1 MRKLVSILLA
11 LVMLVALAA
20 CGSKAGSDNSAA
32 PDSSAPASSAPASS
46 APESSAPAGNDS
58 AAPSEDTA
66 AAATKEDMV
75 REIIGND
82 VGIYPEFLNL
92 VGGDV
97 GYITDKVDHQA
108 RDTYQF
114 VLIGNTSSSATTNTF
129 NGLVQFSKYF
139 NYEIEQ
145 SYSDNDNDKYITL
158 METYALQGKNGFIL
172 NPDNNVF
179 DRVTEVANELEIP
192 YIFILTPY
200 RDADGHNLVP
210 CVGEDDYTDGSIVM
224 NWLLDNY
231 KDKLGDISMD
241 DVGVLSIG
249 WSVVKPFV
257 IRAQAAEDVWNQRE
271 PGREDQY
278 HFIDTAAQDNPVTQ
292 EAAYNEVAAY
302 VSAHPEVKY
311 WIIPSGA
318 GLFANGA
325 ARALES
331 LKVDQNCII
340 CSIGIEEL
348 INEWNAGYDGCWA
361 ACVSIKPNIYSMPM
375 LAGLL
380 ALADGRATPDTL
392 WQEVRAPGDIATYY
406 VMQTTVITR
415 DTYQDYGAACDVLA
429 AEFTLE

>member
-1 MRKLVSILLA
+1 MKKTVCIMLGLA
-11 LVMLVALAA
+11 LLMALAA
-20 CGSKAGSDNSAA
+20 CGGSAGTGA
-32 PDSSAPASSAPASS
+32 SAPPASGATASSAPASAVPPATES
-46 APESSAPAGNDS
+46 PVTSEAVPPEAG
-58 AAPSEDTA
+58 
-66 AAATKEDMV
+66 KEELIRD
-75 REIIGND
+75 IIGDD

-92 VGGDV
+92 VGGDI
-97 GYITDKVDHQA
+97 GYITDKVDHHA
-108 RDTYQF
+108 RDTYRF
-114 VLIGNTSSSATTNTF
+114 ALIGNTSSAATTNTF

-158 METYALQGKNGFIL
+158 METYALQGMDGFIL

-200 RDADGHNLVP
+200 RDEEGRNLVP
-210 CVGEDDYTDGSIVM
+210 CVGEDDYTDGKIVM

-231 KDKLGDISMD
+231 KDKLGDINLD
-241 DVGVLSIG
+241 EAGVLAIG

-257 IRAQAAEDVWNQRE
+257 IRAQAAEDVWNERC
-271 PGREDQY
+271 PGREDQFY
-278 HFIDTAAQDNPVTQ
+278 FIDTAAQDNPVTQ
-292 EAAYNEVAAY
+292 EAAYNEVAAF
-302 VSAHPEVKY
+302 VSAHPEYKF

-331 LKVDQNCII
+331 LKVDKNSLI
-340 CSIGIEEL
+340 CSVGIEEL

-375 LAGLL
+375 LSGLL
-380 ALADGRATPDTL
+380 ALADGRATPETL
-392 WQEVRAPGDIATYY
+392 WQEVRAESDIATYY
-406 VMQTTVITR
+406 VMETTVITR
-415 DTYQDYGAACDVLA
+415 ETYKDYGKACDVLA
-429 AEFTLE
+429 SKFTIG